1 MEYTVQKLGRL
12 AGVSTRTLR
21 YYDEIGI
28 LKPARM
34 SSSGY
39 RIYGQEE
46 VDRLQQILF
55 YRELGVS
62 LERIKQIMTSPSFDA
77 AQALREHRE
86 QLLDKRKQLDTLISN
101 VEKTIASHEGC
112 SFCYARQFQS
122 FIGMGAEDEF
132 QNHILLKTNAAEA
145 LEAQLASMAR
155 RMGGRPENVGPSIG
169 AVAIG
174 TATDP
179 YQPIEGK
186 AGITRE
192 CLKVLAK
199 YRVPTTI
206 TTRSPLILR
215 DADLLAEM
223 NLTSV
228 NISINTTDAELT
240 RKLEPATPPP
250 ARRLGTVRALAES
263 GIRAGVFIAPMLP
276 YLTDSEES
284 LEALVASAQEHR
296 AAFAMTSMLRLSSDV
311 KPWFFHTLKTHFPQL
326 VGPYAKLYRSA
337 YADPEYIESRQRLA
351 RQLLVKYGLAADMPQ
366 APKPTPAPTRPEPVQ
381 LAFEF

>member
-1 MEYTVQKLGRL
+1 MPTRSLHAN
-12 AGVSTRTLR
+12 AGVRMPTR
-21 YYDEIGI
+21 
-28 LKPARM
+28 
-34 SSSGY
+34 SSCANNF
-39 RIYGQEE
+39 
-46 VDRLQQILF
+46 RLYF
-55 YRELGVS
+55 SKSMVS
-62 LERIKQIMTSPSFDA
+62 LNKNENVCFRKKITSLPRCPMPKKTYEPVRTKHTLNKVKAERMPFDWSINPYRGCA
-77 AQALREHRE
+77 H
-86 QLLDKRKQLDTLISN
+86 
-101 VEKTIASHEGC
+101 GC

-132 QNHILLKTNAAEA
+132 QNHILLKMNAAEA

-155 RMGGRPENVGPSIG
+155 RMGCRPENAGPRIG

-186 AGITRE
+186 AGITRA

-223 NLTSV
+223 HVTSV
-228 NISINTTDAELT
+228 NISINTTDAGLT
-240 RKLEPATPPP
+240 RKLEPAAPPP
-250 ARRLGTVRALAES
+250 ARRLATVRELAER
-263 GIRAGVFIAPMLP
+263 GIRAGVFIAPILP

-284 LEALVASAQEHR
+284 LEALVAAAQEHR
-296 AAFAMTSMLRLSSDV
+296 AAFAMASVLRLSSDV
-311 KPWFFHTLKTHFPQL
+311 KPWFFHTLNTYFPQL

-337 YADPEYIESRQRLA
+337 YADHEYIESRQRLA
-351 RQLLVKYGLAADMPQ
+351 RRLLVKYGLAADVPQ
-366 APKPTPAPTRPEPVQ
+366 APKQPPALYCPEPVQ